1 MAVIADYYNGP
12 CHIIVHDDCI
22 EPPEKVEK
30 ILEFVSKKDR
40 EAAFR
45 EYQKAK
51 KQMQEQE

>member
-22 EPPEKVEK
+22 ESPENVKK
-30 ILEFVSKKDR
+30 IIDFVSQKAR

-45 EYQKAK
+45 EYMKEKEK
-51 KQMQEQE
+51 K